1 MDLCVN
7 ETLSANSSTSDQD
20 LTPRQAEIA
29 FMNTMYTYICP
40 ALILMSII
48 SVVINAALVIVGHVF
63 VRRKTP
69 VLLLSLNLASTDTLA
84 SLLTGVGLIFN
95 SYLPVVF
102 NIHLSR
108 CLFLAYEIVRTS
120 ALIASALHLLGLAYI
135 HYKGTINPLHYR
147 WVSCLELTPH
157 ELIRSTDVLPGEN
170 LFGRINPLPL

>member
-1 MDLCVN
+1 MDLCAN
-7 ETLSANSSTSDQD
+7 ESSAAISRPTVQESEA
-20 LTPRQAEIA
+20 RQAEAA
-29 FMNTMYTYICP
+29 FMYTLYNYFCP
-40 ALILMSII
+40 PLILMSFT
-48 SVVINAALVIVGHVF
+48 SVLINAALVIIGQTY

-84 SLLTGVGLIFN
+84 SLLTGVGLVFN

-102 NIHLSR
+102 KIHVSR

-147 WVSCLELTPH
+147 YIPD
-157 ELIRSTDVLPGEN
+157 IM
-170 LFGRINPLPL
+170 